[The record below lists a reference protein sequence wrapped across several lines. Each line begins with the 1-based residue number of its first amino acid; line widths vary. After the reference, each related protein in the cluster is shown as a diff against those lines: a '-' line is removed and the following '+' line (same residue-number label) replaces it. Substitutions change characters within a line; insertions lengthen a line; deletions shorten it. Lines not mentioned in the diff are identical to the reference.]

1 MAYFF
6 YFQINKDHSLCAKCI
21 FFGNNRSHKAKKQEP
36 TSTQNTMDAPLTP
49 PIDAEKL
56 NLSATEY
63 GLIQQILGRSPNE
76 LELEIFALLW
86 SEHAC
91 YKNSLKWLE
100 MLPKKGANVLVGA
113 GKENAGAIDIG
124 NGLACVFKVES
135 HNHPCA
141 VQPRLGASTGLRV
154 VARDVMSM
162 GAKPLAILNSLRFGD
177 DTRDTARWLFDEV
190 IKGTTDFEK
199 GFGIP
204 VVGGEIFFNKGFN
217 SSPIVNN
224 MVIGI
229 VNKEELLKGDASG
242 AGNLIAIIGAP
253 TGKDGIDDDAFA
265 ADLISILE
273 TKSVSIEELRDV
285 TIEKQLFEAVQ
296 RLNSAHYIDGLQTI
310 GAQGLVGAAAEM
322 AARGHSGINMFVDRV
337 PTREEMTGREILF
350 SETWGRMLI
359 CFKPRHTE
367 AIKQIANECL
377 IQMAIVGEVVE
388 ETNLVCY
395 HHEQKLAH
403 IPVLYVGLG
412 GNAPVYEL
420 PYHEP
425 MDKALSTNVDD
436 LPEPDH
442 YPNVVKA
449 MVKGLN
455 VASKKWLVNKF
466 DKCIHCESENHKYP
480 SDASFIP
487 VNPGEASLV
496 ATMDCNPNY
505 MKGDPYIGAQIA
517 VAEASRN
524 IVCAGGVPLAVSDCL
539 NFGNPNDPETYWQF
553 VGSVRG
559 IAKACDT
566 FNTPVI
572 GGNVSF
578 YNQRSEEG
586 KIVPVIASPVIGMVG
601 LLNEKGHHTTLSF
614 KQKGDMIFLLGHSRN
629 DVNGSEY
636 LRLIHKTE
644 PTAPPVYNEEEEM
657 AVQKAVSGLIKN
669 GLVRSVHDVSN
680 GGLFFTLLE
689 SAIPLEFGFDITTD
703 AEIRKDAFL
712 FGESQS
718 RVIVSVAPG
727 KQDQFVDYLMESG
740 VPFSLLGHVTK
751 GEMRVD
757 DESFGFVSD
766 IKPKF
771 EHTLKAWAEE
781 Q

>member
-1 MAYFF
+1 M
-6 YFQINKDHSLCAKCI
+6 DTSL
-21 FFGNNRSHKAKKQEP
+21 
-36 TSTQNTMDAPLTP
+36 TTQT
-49 PIDAEKL
+49 DAEKL

-63 GLIQQILGRSPNE
+63 NLIQQILNRSPNE

-86 SEHAC
+86 SEHAS
-91 YKNSLKWLE
+91 YKNSLKWLGL
-100 MLPKKGANVLVGA
+100 LPKEGDRVLVAA

-154 VARDVMSM
+154 VTRDVMSM
-162 GAKPLAILNSLRFGD
+162 GAKPLAILSSLRFGD
-177 DTRDTARWLFDEV
+177 DSRDTARWLFEEV
-190 IKGTTDFEK
+190 VKGTTDFEK

-224 MVIGI
+224 MVIG
-229 VNKEELLKGDASG
+229 VVDKNDLLKGNATG
-242 AGNLIAIIGAP
+242 EGNLIAILGAQ

-265 ADLISILE
+265 ADLIDLLE

-285 TIEKQLFEAVQ
+285 SIEKQLSEAIQ
-296 RLNSAHYIDGLQTI
+296 QLNKSKCIDGLQTV

-322 AARGHSGINMFVDRV
+322 AAKGNNGINLFVDRV
-337 PTREEMTGREILF
+337 PTREKMTGREILF

-367 AIKQIANECL
+367 SIKQIASECK
-377 IQMAIVGEVVE
+377 ISMAIIGEIIE
-388 ETNLVCY
+388 DTNLVCY
-395 HHEQKLAH
+395 HHEHKIAQ
-403 IPVLYVGLG
+403 IPAQYVGLG
-412 GNAPVYEL
+412 GNAPIYE
-420 PYHEP
+420 PSYNEP
-425 MDKALSTNVDD
+425 TEKPNPILVDD

-442 YPNVVKA
+442 YPNVMKL
-449 MVKGLN
+449 MIKGLN
-455 VASKKWLVNKF
+455 VASKKWLSEKF
-466 DKCIHCESENHKYP
+466 SKCIHNESENHKFP

-487 VNPGEASLV
+487 VNQNEISLV

-505 MKGDPYIGAQIA
+505 MKGDPYVGAQIA
-517 VAEASRN
+517 VAEAARN
-524 IVCAGGVPLAVSDCL
+524 IICAGGVPLAVSDCL
-539 NFGNPNDPETYWQF
+539 NFGNPSDSEAYWQF
-553 VGSVRG
+553 VGAIRG
-559 IAKACDT
+559 ISKACNT
-566 FNTPVI
+566 FKTPVI
-572 GGNVSF
+572 SGNVSF

-586 KIVPVIASPVIGMVG
+586 KIVPVIASPVIGMIG
-601 LLNEKGHHTTLSF
+601 LLQEKGHHTTLSF
-614 KQKGDMIFLLGHSRN
+614 KQKGDMIFLIGHSYN

-636 LRLIHKTE
+636 LRLVHKTE
-644 PTAPPVYNEEEEM
+644 PYAPPVYNEEEEVT
-657 AVQKAVSGLIKN
+657 VQQIVAGLIKH

-718 RVIVSVAPG
+718 RVVVSVAPG
-727 KQDQFVDYLMESG
+727 KQDQFVDFMMESN

-757 DESFGFVSD
+757 DESYGFVSD